1 MFSVPSVFVAC
12 QTLFLISCLHYA
24 AVLSEA
30 FVALSRQSPA
40 GCGWQPKPRISS
52 KKLANV
58 RGSLRLQTKEK
69 SEESM
74 SRTVLSAAA
83 LLALLIAGGCGRAA
97 AQRPA
102 AEPAP
107 AGQTESSMDYLVGPG
122 DLLQIFVWDHADL
135 SSSVQV
141 RPDGKIS
148 TPLVEDLQAAGKA
161 PTALARDIETVLAEY
176 VRSPVVTVIV
186 QGFVGAVQQQVRVVG
201 QAVAPKALQYRQGM
215 TVLDVIIEVGG
226 LSEFASGNR
235 ARIIREVDGKRTEIR
250 VRVDDL
256 LNKGRT
262 DRNVP
267 MLPGD
272 VLVIPES
279 IL

>member
-1 MFSVPSVFVAC
+1 MADID
-12 QTLFLISCLHYA
+12 QIDRRII
-24 AVLSEA
+24 
-30 FVALSRQSPA
+30 AL
-40 GCGWQPKPRISS
+40 
-52 KKLANV
+52 
-58 RGSLRLQTKEK
+58 LRDDARRSFQDIG
-69 SEESM
+69 
-74 SRTVLSAAA
+74 RRVGLSA
-83 LLALLIAGGCGRAA
+83 
-97 AQRPA
+97 PA
-102 AEPAP
+102 IKRRVDRLE
-107 AGQTESSMDYLVGPG
+107 
-122 DLLQIFVWDHADL
+122 
-135 SSSVQV
+135 
-141 RPDGKIS
+141 
-148 TPLVEDLQAAGKA
+148 AAG
-161 PTALARDIETVLAEY
+161 
-176 VRSPVVTVIV
+176 VIR
-186 QGFVGAVQQQVRVVG
+186 GYTVQQQVRVVG